1 MAVTVFG
8 APAASGSGAPTDAQ
22 YVVMASDSTLS
33 AERVLTAGNHV
44 TVANGGSTATI
55 DWRYD
60 PSKRVQLMTECNAL
74 GDLTT
79 LASGTGASVV
89 FTTAAIGTANQI
101 GICRAA
107 CGTTTTGRSGIG
119 SAAVDGVVLGT
130 NEVRF
135 CTIVKI
141 QTASDATNNF
151 VVHCGFVDNVSGTS
165 TDGLY
170 FEYNHAT
177 NAGDWTAIV
186 RNNASTI
193 ASVDTNIAATAGSW
207 YKLEIV
213 VNAAANSSEFK
224 INGSTVY
231 THTGTTPTGSARA
244 TGFGSLIRKTA
255 GTTSRNLDIDF
266 VGFFSEVT
274 R

>member
-1 MAVTVFG
+1 MGVTVYG

-55 DWRYD
+55 DWRYNAAT
-60 PSKRVQLMTECNAL
+60 RATLMSECNAL

-79 LASGTGASVV
+79 FASGTGAAVT
-89 FTTAAIGTANQI
+89 FTSGAINTANNI

-107 CGTTTTGRSGIG
+107 TGTTTTGRSGMG
-119 SAAVDGVVLGT
+119 AAVTDTVVLGT

-135 CTIVKI
+135 CTVVNIPVV
-141 QTASDATNNF
+141 SNATDNF
-151 VVHCGFVDNVSGTS
+151 VVHAGLFDSLTGTAV
-165 TDGLY
+165 DGLY
-170 FEYNHAT
+170 FEYNHGT

-186 RNNASTI
+186 RNNSSTI
-193 ASVDTNIAATAGSW
+193 ASQDLNVVASAATW
-207 YKLEIV
+207 YKLEII
-213 VNAAANSSEFK
+213 VNAAGNSTEFK
-224 INGSTVY
+224 INGTTYY

-244 TGFGSLIRKTA
+244 TGFGTLIRKTA

-266 VGFFSEVT
+266 VGYFSEVT